1 MTDFTNSALL
11 TAANSQLVVIDVQER
26 LLPAIQ
32 QYKSIAATI
41 RFLLDAAAMMQ
52 VPAVV
57 TEQYPKGLGSTVEP
71 LRNHPATVATIEKLR
86 FSAADELLNTGVT
99 ANQVVLAGI
108 ESHICVQQTAL
119 ELRRRGI
126 QVFVAADCIGSR
138 HAEDSRRAIDRMDRA
153 GIVISTAEAIAF
165 EWCERAG
172 TERFKTL
179 SRLVR
184 DRDAANVSDASSVS
198 G

>member
-1 MTDFTNSALL
+1 MTEFTHLPLL
-11 TAANSQLVVIDVQER
+11 ISANSQLVVIDVQER
-26 LLPAIQ
+26 LLPVIQ
-32 QYKSIAATI
+32 HQTSIAANI
-41 RFLLDAAAMMQ
+41 RFLMDAAAMME
-52 VPAVV
+52 VPVVV
-57 TEQYPKGLGSTVEP
+57 TEQYPKGLGRTVEL
-71 LRNHPATVATIEKLR
+71 LRDHAATVATIEKLR
-86 FSAADELLNTGVT
+86 FSSADELVNTGVT

-119 ELRRRGI
+119 ELRHRGME
-126 QVFVAADCIGSR
+126 VFVAADCIGSR

-184 DRDAANVSDASSVS
+184 ARDVAQVSDAINAS
-198 G
+198 

>member
-26 LLPAIQ
+26 LLAAIQ
-32 QYKSIAATI
+32 HYKSIAATI

-179 SRLVR
+179 SQLVR

>member
-1 MTDFTNSALL
+1 ML

-26 LLPAIQ
+26 LLAAIQ
-32 QYKSIAATI
+32 HYKSIAATI

-71 LRNHPATVATIEKLR
+71 LRNHPATVAMIEKLR

-119 ELRRRGI
+119 QLRRRGI